1 MNKQVTIIIALIA
14 TVIIAATAS
23 YILSLHKVDI
33 TLKDADMAGSI
44 LRYGEEEDDDVVTVT
59 TVDDSKSVK
68 LQDGSYG
75 YLPNNTKY
83 DSTPL
88 KFEVA
93 GKDTSIEINPD
104 YSKERLATLL
114 QDELP
119 NITPIITTAY
129 GQVLDSYDIKPG
141 SLYKKGEWYGT
152 TIIEHA
158 EPGGNYGDTY
168 RVILRKIDGNWKIEA
183 SPSLVL
189 TTHDNPTIPKE
200 ILTSVNNL

>member
-14 TVIIAATAS
+14 AVIIAAVAS

-33 TLKDADMAGSI
+33 TLKEADMAGSI
-44 LRYGEEEDDDVVTVT
+44 LRYGEDNDDTVTVT
-59 TVDDSKSVK
+59 TVDSSKSVK
-68 LQDGSYG
+68 LQDGKYG

-88 KFEVA
+88 KFDVA
-93 GKDTSIEINPD
+93 SKDTSIEINPD
-104 YSKERLATLL
+104 YSKERLAILL
-114 QDELP
+114 QDELS
-119 NITPIITTAY
+119 NITPVITAAY
-129 GQVLDSYDIKPG
+129 GQVLESYDIKPG

-152 TIIEHA
+152 TIVEHA
-158 EPGGNYGDTY
+158 APGGNYGDTY
-168 RVILRKIDGNWKIEA
+168 RVILRKVDGDWKIEA

-189 TTHDNPTIPKE
+189 TTHDNPTVPKD